1 MIVVVSALILALAAN
16 ALIAFVVAFYWQAI
30 VIFTLFGVSNFANS
44 HVPWKALG
52 NQDSPQNTFGRFLQV
67 RCSPN
72 YGVNGS
78 KRLDML

>member
-52 NQDSPQNTFGRFLQV
+52 NQDSPQNTFGRFFVGELLPEL
-67 RCSPN
+67 RR
-72 YGVNGS
+72 
-78 KRLDML
+78 K